1 MCATSPFLFT
11 VILAVASRFHQDPT
25 LHNKIYE
32 EAHRCFVECVSEGE
46 RSIESVQACC
56 ILTVWTYPPT
66 GESAAAGREERPKRA
81 WLYGGAVRSS
91 SASFSAAPR
100 TTL

>member
-11 VILAVASRFHQDPT
+11 VILAVASRFHADPT
-25 LHNKIYE
+25 LHEKIYE

-46 RSIESVQACC
+46 RSVESVQACC

-66 GESAAAGREERPKRA
+66 GESVAAGREERPKRA
-81 WLYGGAVRSS
+81 SLYFTMVRRTR
-91 SASFSAAPR
+91 FSMPLLR
-100 TTL
+100 